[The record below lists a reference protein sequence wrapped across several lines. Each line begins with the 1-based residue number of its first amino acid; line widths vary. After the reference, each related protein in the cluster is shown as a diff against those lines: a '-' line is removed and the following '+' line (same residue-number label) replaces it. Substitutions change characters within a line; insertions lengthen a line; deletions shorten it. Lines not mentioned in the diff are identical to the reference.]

1 MAEDVMPWRAFSNAL
16 FVGEIAIPTSRV
28 PRLVSYSRT
37 YSTVYDLATMRI
49 DSQEDTSAYEVLTY
63 HDEYCPS
70 CGGDWSGR
78 RTRFD
83 PRITAYGCRQGHEWH
98 VLGGV

>member
-1 MAEDVMPWRAFSNAL
+1 MPRRAFSNAL
-16 FVGEIAIPTSRV
+16 FVGEIAIPTPRV

-37 YSTVYDLATMRI
+37 YAIVYDMATMRI
-49 DSQEDTSAYEVLTY
+49 DSQCETPACEVLTY
-63 HDEYCPS
+63 NDEYCPS
-70 CGGDWSGR
+70 CGGKWSSR
-78 RTRFD
+78 SMRFD